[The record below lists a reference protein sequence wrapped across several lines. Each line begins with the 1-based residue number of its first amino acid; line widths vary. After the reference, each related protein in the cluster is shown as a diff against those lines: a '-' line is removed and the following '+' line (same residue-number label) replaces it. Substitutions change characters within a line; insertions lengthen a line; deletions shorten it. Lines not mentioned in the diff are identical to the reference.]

1 MYENRAPHHMQ
12 QHSSP
17 EVAQLLQRY
26 EERSQAERWNLL
38 YENRAHHRIQQRSSP
53 EVAQLLQCSPLHDGV
68 ELQAAA
74 SKSCCPRLCP
84 NRRPP
89 YTTVDYQKVIRRMG
103 SGHASPDV
111 DVDDVWVRL
120 NSAVSERGESRLV
133 GD

>member
-38 YENRAHHRIQQRSSP
+38 YENRAPHRIQQRSSP
-53 EVAQLLQCSPLHDGV
+53 EVAQLLECSPHQGGA
-68 ELQAAA
+68 ELQAALH
-74 SKSCCPRLCP
+74 KSGFRRQYP
-84 NRRPP
+84 NWHPP
-89 YTTVDYQKVIRRMG
+89 YTTADHQKMIRWMV
-103 SGHASPDV
+103 SGHASPGV